1 MGIGSSYYRTPS
13 ASQVQDWLAQLGY
26 VQPSKQPSMIDVMV
40 NRANQATQNV
50 NVPALSQLFP
60 YMNTQAPNMGTMNTG
75 MGALRFLGQAP
86 TMASNAPAIPF
97 NFNAPT

>member
-13 ASQVQDWLAQLGY
+13 ASEVQDWLAQLGY
-26 VQPSKQPSMIDVMV
+26 VQPSKQPSMIDAMV
-40 NRANQATQNV
+40 ARANQATA

-60 YMNTQAPNMGTMNTG
+60 YMNTSYQVPSMGTMNTG